1 MICIVVWVLNMENQ
15 REHFASRIGFI
26 LMTAGCAIGLGNVW
40 RFPFITGKY
49 GGGLFVLLYLVCL
62 VLFGL
67 PVLLMELSLGRAA
80 QSTYPGAF
88 RKLANKES
96 RFKWHIPAYVLF
108 SGNLILLMFY
118 TVITG
123 WLLNYTTAFVSM
135 SNAVWEEGFFFGMM
149 ASPGRQTV
157 YMLISLLM
165 TLFICLG
172 GVQKTIEK
180 SVKVMMGGLLLL
192 LLVLIGKAFTLD
204 GAMKGVSFFLT
215 PKTHSEYGYFEIL
228 HAAMSQAF
236 FTLSLGIG
244 SVAICGSYINKE
256 HSLFKEGLWIVLLD
270 TFVAVASGLIIF
282 PSCISFGVE
291 PGAGPSLIFQTL
303 PRVFHSMP
311 LGFLWG
317 GLFFVFLVV
326 AALSTLIAVFENL
339 VAFGMDEWAW
349 SRKKSCWIF
358 GIILAL
364 LSLPCIFGFNI
375 WSSFQPLG
383 EKSTILDLEDFIVSA
398 NLLPL
403 GAAYMTFF
411 CISKSG
417 CGKEN
422 FFAEVNCGK
431 GMKLP
436 YRMYNYIKFVIV
448 PVILLLWVIGIWNV
462 F

>member
-1 MICIVVWVLNMENQ
+1 
-15 REHFASRIGFI
+15 
-26 LMTAGCAIGLGNVW
+26 
-40 RFPFITGKY
+40 
-49 GGGLFVLLYLVCL
+49 
-62 VLFGL
+62 
-67 PVLLMELSLGRAA
+67 
-80 QSTYPGAF
+80 
-88 RKLANKES
+88 
-96 RFKWHIPAYVLF
+96 
-108 SGNLILLMFY
+108 
-118 TVITG
+118 
-123 WLLNYTTAFVSM
+123 
-135 SNAVWEEGFFFGMM
+135 
-149 ASPGRQTV
+149 
-157 YMLISLLM
+157 
-165 TLFICLG
+165 
-172 GVQKTIEK
+172 
-180 SVKVMMGGLLLL
+180 
-192 LLVLIGKAFTLD
+192 
-204 GAMKGVSFFLT
+204 
-215 PKTHSEYGYFEIL
+215 
-228 HAAMSQAF
+228 
-236 FTLSLGIG
+236 
-244 SVAICGSYINKE
+244 
-256 HSLFKEGLWIVLLD
+256 
-270 TFVAVASGLIIF
+270 
-282 PSCISFGVE
+282 
-291 PGAGPSLIFQTL
+291 
-303 PRVFHSMP
+303 MP

-358 GIILAL
+358 GVTLAL

-417 CGKEN
+417 WGKEN

-436 YRMYNYIKFVIV
+436 YRMYNYIRFVIV

>member
-1 MICIVVWVLNMENQ
+1 MSNP

-49 GGGLFVLLYLVCL
+49 GGGLFVLLYLLCL
-62 VLFGL
+62 IFFGM
-67 PVLLMELSLGRAA
+67 PVLLIELSLGRAG

-88 RKLANKES
+88 RKLANPQS
-96 RFKWHIPAYVLF
+96 RFPWHIPGYILF

-118 TVITG
+118 SVITG
-123 WLLNYTTAFVSM
+123 WLLYYTCAFFCG
-135 SNAVWEEGFFFGMM
+135 NAAVWNAGFFNDLM
-149 ASPGRQTV
+149 ASPGKQTLF
-157 YMLISLLM
+157 MLISVLL

-180 SVKVMMGGLLLL
+180 SIKVMMAGLLLL
-192 LLVLIGKAFTLD
+192 LIVLVIKALTLEN
-204 GAMKGVSFFLT
+204 ALRGVDFFLT
-215 PKTHSEYGYFEIL
+215 PRIQSRYSFAEIL

-244 SVAICGSYINKE
+244 SVAICGSYIGKE
-256 HSLFKEGLWIVLLD
+256 HSLLKDGLWIVLLD

-303 PRVFHSMP
+303 PKVFHSMP

-317 GLFFVFLVV
+317 GLFFLFLSV
-326 AALSTLIAVFENL
+326 AAWSTLIAVFENL
-339 VAFGMDEWAW
+339 VAFGMDQWQW
-349 SRKKSCWIF
+349 SRKKSGWLF
-358 GIILAL
+358 GIVLAL
-364 LSLPCIFGFNI
+364 LSLPCIFGFNW
-375 WSSFQPLG
+375 WSGFHPLG
-383 EKSTILDLEDFIVSA
+383 KDSTILDLEDFIVSA

-403 GAAYMTFF
+403 GAIYMTIF

-417 CGKEN
+417 WGKDR

-431 GMKLP
+431 GIKVP
-436 YRMYNYIKFVIV
+436 TRSYNYIRFIII
-448 PVILLLWVIGIWNV
+448 PVILILYLVGIFNV
-462 F
+462 L